1 LYILKKLGE
10 VANNAWGKAIEN
22 KGCPELQRRT
32 WQDKTE
38 FQGTVGGVL
47 QRLYKKS
54 LILGVND

>member
-38 FQGTVGGVL
+38 FQV
-47 QRLYKKS
+47 LYKKS
-54 LILGVND
+54 LIFGIND

>member
-1 LYILKKLGE
+1 LKKLGE
-10 VANNAWGKAIEN
+10 VANNALGKAIDN

-54 LILGVND
+54 LIFGIND